1 MGLLSFP
8 SSLRAGMKGRSELWL
23 RPSGY
28 PPPSQASVPLLGG
41 AFGRR
46 GPIYGSR
53 SRARKMAGSATHFS
67 SSLPCSRF
75 SQPSIPGPV
84 PGPGSLESISIS
96 RQALKVS
103 MAPSPQLGVLLYI
116 HHLQMRK
123 LRLAKGLARSQAGK
137 ANSQKHHP

>member
-8 SSLRAGMKGRSELWL
+8 SSFRAGMKGRSSLWL

-46 GPIYGSR
+46 GPIYGLRSQARENGWLSR
-53 SRARKMAGSATHFS
+53 PLQL
-67 SSLPCSRF
+67 LPCSRF
-75 SQPSIPGPV
+75 SQRSIPGPV

-103 MAPSPQLGVLLYI
+103 MAPSPQLGVLLYLR
-116 HHLQMRK
+116 HLQMRK
-123 LRLAKGLARSQAGK
+123 PRLAKGLARSRAGK

>member
-8 SSLRAGMKGRSELWL
+8 SSLRAGMKGRSALWL
-23 RPSGY
+23 CPSGY

-46 GPIYGSR
+46 GPIYGSP
-53 SRARKMAGSATHFS
+53 SQARENGPLGHPLQL
-67 SSLPCSRF
+67 LPCSPF

-123 LRLAKGLARSQAGK
+123 LRLAKRLARSRAGK
-137 ANSQKHHP
+137 ANPKKHHP